1 MSNNKNNNHLNKLSN
16 NMEVINTPQELCKIK
31 GGCIY
36 MPIPDIERLKN
47 ILKKPIPPIVPDL
60 PYKNEDIFKIH

>member
-1 MSNNKNNNHLNKLSN
+1 
-16 NMEVINTPQELCKIK
+16 MEVINTPQELCKIK

-47 ILKKPIPPIVPDL
+47 ILKNPIPPIVPDL